1 MNILHGYKLVRLHYK
16 NFVLDDRFSSG
27 LALSRRVQVSPVE
40 FPASTRAPALSQD
53 DSRSRLTPSHD
64 QVLATREMFRALS
77 LSLALSL
84 SRSFSISLFLSRI
97 AHVHINIFL
106 KPPLHHRKLKKTNSP
121 STRVLL
127 VSAFPRAHVSLV
139 QRRFASMLIAL
150 AMCLLRVLLNA
161 SFSPLLLLRV
171 NVMSYVIR
179 CGLPPT
185 EARRGSYSTL
195 QYGSVKTSGF
205 LNV

>member
-77 LSLALSL
+77 LSLSL

-97 AHVHINIFL
+97 AHVHTNIFL

-127 VSAFPRAHVSLV
+127 VSAFTRAHVSLV

-161 SFSPLLLLRV
+161 SLSPLLLLRV